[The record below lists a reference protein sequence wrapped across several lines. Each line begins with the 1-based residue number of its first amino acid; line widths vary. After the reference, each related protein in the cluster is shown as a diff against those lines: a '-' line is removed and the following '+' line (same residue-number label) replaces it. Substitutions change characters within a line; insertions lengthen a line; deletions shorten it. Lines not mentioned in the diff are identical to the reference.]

1 MPMRPFRCERA
12 QMTEVIYFFL
22 YGVYMIFCYLSI
34 TVTRVVL
41 TTSGELVK
49 CTYFG
54 KKLDYST
61 LVSDCV
67 MIYMTNT
74 YKKEKDEPKLLCPC
88 LREHIFANIVKI
100 VDLLCG
106 YLA

>member
-74 YKKEKDEPKLLCPC
+74 YKKEKDEPKLLCPYIC
-88 LREHIFANIVKI
+88 QHCEN
-100 VDLLCG
+100 C
-106 YLA
+106 